1 MTIKIIDWQNCH
13 SFYPCIHSTASK
25 FWSTVNWCQSL
36 AFDHSYLSWNDHCDQ
51 WLFQEIIFLLI
62 LFFLLEILLNDL
74 EIVFLELKH
83 INTFTKQKEQIYFFY
98 LFIFYL
104 LFHTHS
110 VYECFPPICTFP
122 LCENTGWVCSLLDCW
137 FAVTLCN
144 NALHILYMN
153 RFIKMNPT
161 SMLIFLIKLK
171 FSWD

>member
-13 SFYPCIHSTASK
+13 SFYPSIHSTASK

-83 INTFTKQKEQIYFFY
+83 INTFTKQKEQIYFFLPVHFLLAVSYSFCVWMLSTY
-98 LFIFYL
+98 LYFSFVWKHRMSLFSFGL
-104 LFHTHS
+104 LVRSHS
-110 VYECFPPICTFP
+110 
-122 LCENTGWVCSLLDCW
+122 
-137 FAVTLCN
+137 
-144 NALHILYMN
+144 M
-153 RFIKMNPT
+153 
-161 SMLIFLIKLK
+161 
-171 FSWD
+171 